1 MAKANTNKTFFSIIF
16 LLTIYYYVYT
26 CPNYDALSDNLE
38 RNRIA
43 KLGKGM
49 EQAKFFAD
57 FFQLDVASQKLA
69 NELIINVLH
78 KTQHKCSNEK
88 PKGAQKCLAPL
99 RQLVHTVPG
108 TVCFLL

>member
-38 RNRIA
+38 RYRIA

-49 EQAKFFAD
+49 E
-57 FFQLDVASQKLA
+57 
-69 NELIINVLH
+69 
-78 KTQHKCSNEK
+78 
-88 PKGAQKCLAPL
+88 
-99 RQLVHTVPG
+99 
-108 TVCFLL
+108 

>member
-16 LLTIYYYVYT
+16 LLIIYYYVYT

-38 RNRIA
+38 HNRIA

-57 FFQLDVASQKLA
+57 FFQSDVASQKTLKR
-69 NELIINVLH
+69 INNQGV
-78 KTQHKCSNEK
+78 
-88 PKGAQKCLAPL
+88 AQNATS
-99 RQLVHTVPG
+99 QT
-108 TVCFLL
+108 

>member
-38 RNRIA
+38 HNRIA

-57 FFQLDVASQKLA
+57 FFQSDVASRKLV
-69 NELIINVLH
+69 NELIISVLH
-78 KTQHKCSNEK
+78 KTQHHKHSINAAMRSQ
-88 PKGAQKCLAPL
+88 KGRRSAWPHCVLP
-99 RQLVHTVPG
+99 
-108 TVCFLL
+108 

>member
-16 LLTIYYYVYT
+16 LLTIYYYDYT

-49 EQAKFFAD
+49 EQAKCFAD
-57 FFQLDVASQKLA
+57 FFQLDVASQKLT
-69 NELIINVLH
+69 NELIIRVLH
-78 KTQHKCSNEK
+78 KTQHHKHSINAAMRSQ
-88 PKGAQKCLAPL
+88 KGHRSAWPHCVLP
-99 RQLVHTVPG
+99 
-108 TVCFLL
+108 

>member
-16 LLTIYYYVYT
+16 LLTIYYYDYT

-49 EQAKFFAD
+49 EQAKCFAD
-57 FFQLDVASQKLA
+57 FFQLDVASQKLT
-69 NELIINVLH
+69 NELIIRVLH
-78 KTQHKCSNEK
+78 KTQHHKHSIN
-88 PKGAQKCLAPL
+88 AAIRSHL
-99 RQLVHTVPG
+99 
-108 TVCFLL
+108 